1 MSPRA
6 RTVALLLSSL
16 LPCACAAPPEA
27 QAPAPQQAAAAPAPA
42 TNQPAGADA
51 KEPEVAWTD
60 VVGWRIE
67 GRAFADR
74 AAPYD
79 RLPAAAEQTVRKE
92 VWNLSRDSAGMAIRF
107 RSDSPSIHVR
117 YTLTKAQLDMRHMP
131 ATGVSGADLYG
142 RDAEGRWR
150 WVAVS
155 VPSKPEVKATLVK
168 GLSQQPREWLLYLPL
183 YNGVRTF
190 ELGVAPGA
198 SLEPV
203 APPAGLPVVAY
214 GTSIM
219 HGACA
224 SRPGM
229 AWPAIL
235 GRRIDREVFN
245 FGFSGNGR
253 MEPGVAQHLVGID
266 AAAFVID
273 CLPNM
278 TPQQV
283 AERTIPLVRQ
293 LREKHPT
300 TPILL
305 VEDRTFAT
313 HGSRKNARSSTA
325 AAAPRCARPGRSSRP
340 QATRTCTTCVA
351 QGCWA
356 TTTTRPP
363 TAPTRTTSACTA
375 WRWPWPRP
383 CSRCWRSSQFDAA
396 PTCTTT
402 SRWRAREAP
411 TW

>member
-42 TNQPAGADA
+42 TNQPAGANA
-51 KEPEVAWTD
+51 EEPEVAWTD

-168 GLSQQPREWLLYLPL
+168 GLTQQPREWLLYLPL

-305 VEDRTFAT
+305 VEDRTFANAWLT
-313 HGSRKNARSSTA
+313 EERQVQHRGRRAALRKAWEELTA
-325 AAAPRCARPGRSSRP
+325 AGDENLHYLRGAGLL
-340 QATRTCTTCVA
+340 
-351 QGCWA
+351 GDDDDA
-356 TTTTRPP
+356 TTDGSHPNDLGMYRM
-363 TAPTRTTSACTA
+363 AMAVASALQPLLA
-375 WRWPWPRP
+375 
-383 CSRCWRSSQFDAA
+383 Q
-396 PTCTTT
+396 
-402 SRWRAREAP
+402 
-411 TW
+411 